1 MQKLEVIFP
10 YISAIFSLEGI
21 SQSEAQ
27 RKKEQNKNTIDSKK
41 SILDYDSTKVYKTL
55 RTVISDTNTRE
66 DNPVFNEP
74 YKVED
79 FNLLEE
85 FAKLNSV
92 SATLGNAIKRKED
105 IIKAINSLSFD
116 DISMYFNIEK
126 PSFNVTQP
134 RKKSVVNF
142 NLLNIEK
149 YCELDKVEE
158 LFLYANSDLFN
169 LIKEYYNKGLEV
181 EAQASVY
188 GKYVVNSDSILRTI
202 IKSKDIAN
210 KKTTN
215 ATNFIIE
222 TYDKLNINLEEFKE
236 LEEKLMETYTEY
248 QKQRNSIVKNIK
260 DKARELESRYNTEY
274 LQELSEYNKKKL
286 EYSNKYS
293 EYEASLNSIR
303 NELLQEASSLKI
315 KV

>member
-10 YISAIFSLEGI
+10 YISAIFSSEGI

-66 DNPVFNEP
+66 DNAIFNEP

-79 FNLLEE
+79 FNLLGE

-92 SATLGNAIKRKED
+92 SAILGNAIKRKED

-116 DISMYFNIEK
+116 DISIYFNIEK
-126 PSFNVTQP
+126 PSFNVAQP
-134 RKKSVVNF
+134 RKKS
-142 NLLNIEK
+142 LQGISIDR

-158 LFLYANSDLFN
+158 LFQYANIDLFN

-202 IKSKDIAN
+202 VKSKDIAN

-222 TYDKLNINLEEFKE
+222 TYDKLNINLGEFKE

-286 EYSNKYS
+286 EYSNKCS
-293 EYEASLNSIR
+293 EYEARLNSIR

-315 KV
+315 KE